1 MYLQLR
7 FNTVPVSEKE
17 ELRLKKTDPAALSYE
32 KLKAMPAFYTGIKAE
47 LNISDAVKEASYK
60 AKYSRILAALYENAS
75 GLEVYSLYDT
85 PDRFDGLMSAE
96 REYKL
101 SSPKRD
107 A

>member
-32 KLKAMPAFYTGIKAE
+32 KLKAMPAFYTGLKAE

-60 AKYSRILAALYENAS
+60 AKYSRILASLYENAS